1 MVGKYI
7 IVPLNTSQKGWNA
20 RWIYMKQSHPAIR
33 CDVDQIPENQRSW
46 SEKPT
51 SANMEQ
57 VKELLELIRGMK
69 MNGVVVA
76 VNFIM
81 RRVQPC

>member
-1 MVGKYI
+1 
-7 IVPLNTSQKGWNA
+7 
-20 RWIYMKQSHPAIR
+20 MKQSRPTIR

-51 SANMEQ
+51 NANMEL
-57 VKELLELIRGMK
+57 VKELLEIIRGMK
-69 MNGVVVA
+69 MNGVVLA

-81 RRVQPC
+81 RRV